1 MFNILKEKKKQMQIV
16 QYLPWEGGERERER
30 NRERE
35 RERQSEAVEIQEMS
49 NK

>member
-16 QYLPWEGGERERER
+16 QYLPWEGGERERET
-30 NRERE
+30 ERE